1 MAITIRIA
9 AVTAATALTIG
20 LAAPA
25 SAQTNVLS
33 LINTINSGIETVDC
47 GTLEAGL
54 RGVGLIDD
62 NTTRSE
68 LVKDLN
74 NLVGDDA
81 SIKLISA
88 PTINTV
94 GDRALECKIVKADPV
109 TPVDQAI
116 AFSSHMSSQVGLP
129 EIRNLLP
136 VLGL

>member
-1 MAITIRIA
+1 MTITTRIA
-9 AVTAATALTIG
+9 AATAATALAIG

-94 GDRALECKIVKADPV
+94 GDRALECNIVKADPV

-116 AFSSHMSSQVGLP
+116 AFSSQMSSQAGLP

>member
-1 MAITIRIA
+1 MAITTRIA
-9 AVTAATALTIG
+9 AATAATALAIG

-94 GDRALECKIVKADPV
+94 GDRALECNIVKADPV

-116 AFSSHMSSQVGLP
+116 AFSSQMSSQAGLP